1 MRLKALGFQDF
12 RGFATGTLDLSADVV
27 AIYGRN
33 GAGKTTVFDAIE
45 FALFGSVSRLEPLPS
60 ETDCIGRV
68 GGTAAPV
75 VRLAFQDDTESPWT
89 ETTWNRATRQLE
101 RVNGSGNWHS
111 HRDLL
116 YEMLVDEGELQGRR
130 DVSAVREMFRATLF
144 QSQHSIQGFIE
155 GGAEERARTLARLAG
170 LSHIQRAR
178 EKADRVIA
186 LVEGQLRTLE
196 AGLEEERQQLTEGL
210 SQLDRLRGDREGLRF
225 RLAGAT
231 PTLEDARQA
240 LTEAGLDAA
249 TNAVASE
256 GNAPDVAN
264 MFLVFCDQLMGECD
278 ARSRRLALVESTVE
292 THYERISRL
301 ALLERRRGDRRKDLA
316 RLDEQYSERVAMAQQ
331 ASRQL
336 GEARQLATDASD
348 GLLHV
353 RSERSLLREA
363 TSLREELAGATSAR
377 TALESQVESLAAKLK
392 NEEEEYSRVLRKRD
406 ELAGTSEEVKAN
418 LKAMEE
424 LSQRLPTYAG
434 LLNERATTNARLETA
449 QSELK
454 ALKEAI
460 ELDTTRESVLR
471 ATLTSDEEV
480 QSRAEVEAQQRAQ
493 LLSRLRSVT
502 DGDTC
507 PLCGVRHASED
518 ALTGAIDA
526 MLVQVPEATKALAAR
541 VQSERASLA
550 NVCGNLRRHEERRS
564 KLLGEVSHLRGALDR
579 CDAARVSIE
588 RLGESLKIGISEEA
602 VRSRLTALRDHDAR
616 NSGAFRAVATTAAR
630 SKRSIRELDSDLRRC
645 RAGLQASDTS
655 IRQVE
660 EKYRDTRR
668 KLVEYGHSLDE
679 QLPAG
684 TALDAEIERLSSV
697 SASLEREAGVAS
709 VSRRDADEK
718 VEATS
723 RERAEM
729 ARTLKGFDDEIGALS
744 ADIQSFRSQLKEA
757 GFSSEAT
764 HEDIQGRRLVLDR
777 QLAAIAKARDLAEKS
792 TLRTLLDS
800 VVADYTSKQA
810 ELNELGRRV
819 AEKESQQE
827 KLAHGRAVAQ
837 SWIPPLEGGLETGLE
852 RTIAAHQ
859 QEIERHFKA
868 MIPAP
873 HRFEG
878 IAFRRVDRRLNLGVR
893 YRGQQTDSGEP
904 RMFLSNAQLNLLA
917 LAIFLSMG
925 ARQRWSRLE
934 TLLLDDPV
942 QHLDD
947 LDAVAFIDTLRAVS
961 LGRFGRRRQIVI
973 STCDHNLFQL
983 IVQKFQPLQAV
994 DTTFSAVT
1002 LIERGSEGPMI
1013 RQHGLRSLSSRSA

>member
-1 MRLKALGFQDF
+1 MRLKTLSFQDF

-45 FALFGSVSRLEPLPS
+45 FALFGSISRLERLPS

-68 GGTAAPV
+68 GGTEAPV
-75 VRLAFQDDTESPWT
+75 VRLALQDDTESPWT
-89 ETTWNRATRQLE
+89 ETTWSRATRQLE
-101 RVNGSGNWHS
+101 RVSGSGNWRS

-116 YEMLVDEGELQGRR
+116 YELLVDEDELQGRR
-130 DVSAVREMFRATLF
+130 DVAAVREMFRATLF
-144 QSQHSIQGFIE
+144 LSQHSIQGFIE
-155 GGAEERARTLARLAG
+155 KGAEERTRTLAGLAG
-170 LSHIQRAR
+170 LGHIQRAR
-178 EKADRVIA
+178 DKTDRVIA
-186 LVEGQLRTLE
+186 LLEGQQRALE
-196 AGLEEERQQLTEGL
+196 AGLEQERQQLKEDL
-210 SQLDRLRGDREGLRF
+210 SQLARLRGERDGLRS

-240 LTEAGLDAA
+240 LTVAGLDVP
-249 TNAVASE
+249 TDSVASE
-256 GNAPDVAN
+256 VDVPDVAK
-264 MFLVFCDQLMGECD
+264 MFLVFCDQLMGEFD
-278 ARSRRLALVESTVE
+278 ARSRRLALIESGVE
-292 THYERISRL
+292 THRERINRL
-301 ALLERRRGDRRKDLA
+301 ALLERRRRDKRNDLA
-316 RLDEQYSERVAMAQQ
+316 RLDEHYAERVATAQQ

-336 GEARQLATDASD
+336 GEARQRATDGSD
-348 GLLHV
+348 RMLHV
-353 RSERSLLREA
+353 RSQGALLREA
-363 TSLREELAGATSAR
+363 TSLREELDGATSAR
-377 TALESQVESLAAKLK
+377 MVLESQVESLAARLK
-392 NEEEEYSRVLRKRD
+392 NEEEEYGRALRKRD
-406 ELAGTSEEVKAN
+406 EVAGASEEIKTT
-418 LKAMEE
+418 LEAMGE
-424 LSQRLPTYAG
+424 LSQKLPTYAG
-434 LLNERATTNARLETA
+434 LLNERATTNARFESA
-449 QSELK
+449 QSEME

-460 ELDTTRESVLR
+460 ELDTTRESSLR

-480 QSRAEVEAQQRAQ
+480 LSRAEGEAQERAQ
-493 LLSRLRSVT
+493 LLSRLRSMT

-526 MLVQVPEATKALAAR
+526 TLVQVSEATKALAAR
-541 VQSERASLA
+541 VQSERTSLA
-550 NVCGNLRRHEERRS
+550 SVSGNLRRHEERRGE
-564 KLLGEVSHLRGALDR
+564 LLGEVSRLRGALDR

-588 RLGESLKIGISEEA
+588 RLAESLEIEISEEA
-602 VRSRLTALRDHDAR
+602 VRSRLTALREDDAR
-616 NSGAFRAVATTAAR
+616 RSGAFRAVAAVAAR
-630 SKRSIRELDSDLRRC
+630 RERSMRELETDLRRC
-645 RAGLQASDTS
+645 REGLQAGETS

-660 EKYRDTRR
+660 EQYRDTRR

-679 QLPAG
+679 QLPAVM
-684 TALDAEIERLSSV
+684 ALDAEIERLRSE
-697 SASLEREAGVAS
+697 SASLEREIKVAL

-718 VEATS
+718 VEATA
-723 RERAEM
+723 RDRAEL

-744 ADIQSFRSQLKEA
+744 ADTQSFRSQLKEA

-764 HEDIQGRRLVLDR
+764 HEDIRGRRLLLDR
-777 QLAAIAKARDLAEKS
+777 QLAAIPKARDLTEKS
-792 TLRTLLDS
+792 ALRTLLDS
-800 VVADYTSKQA
+800 VLADYTSRQT
-810 ELNELGRRV
+810 ELNEMERRV
-819 AEKESQQE
+819 AEKESQRE
-827 KLAHGRAVAQ
+827 KLVHGRAVAQ
-837 SWIPPLEGGLETGLE
+837 SWVPPLEGGLETALE

-859 QEIERHFKA
+859 QDIERHFKA

-873 HRFEG
+873 HRFES
-878 IAFRRVDRRLNLGVR
+878 IAFRRVDTRLNLGVR

-947 LDAVAFIDTLRAVS
+947 LDAVALLDTLRAVS

-983 IVQKFQPLQAV
+983 IVQKFQPLRAV
-994 DTTFSAVT
+994 GATFSAVT
-1002 LIERGSEGPMI
+1002 LVERGSEGPMI